1 MIDNL
6 TRFTAMASHTMAE
19 EATEIDLEVA
29 EHLEDI
35 WGWKPNPLLVA
46 GWLSDRMV
54 PDFAQDNPQLIA
66 LFIAVA
72 HKFASLTFWDGKF
85 ARDLFF
91 ATDTY
96 IGGGLSVGLKDVEEL
111 DNWFQVSTFLR
122 DYPLYGELDAIW
134 VKDYMEN
141 AGLMRKL
148 IELGHLKDLHEEV
161 QVGFGIYRKAVYLG
175 RKDYSARVVNE
186 YTNAIAEKLGIRG

>member
-1 MIDNL
+1 MIDDL
-6 TRFTAMASHTMAE
+6 TRFTAMASHAMAE

-35 WGWKPNPLLVA
+35 WGWKPSPLLVA

-66 LFIAVA
+66 LFAATV
-72 HKFASLTFWDGKF
+72 HEFASLTFWDGKF

-96 IGGGLSVGLKDVEEL
+96 VGGGLSVGLKDVEEL
-111 DNWFQVSTFLR
+111 DTWFQVSTFLR
-122 DYPLYGELDAIW
+122 YYPLHNEKDAIW
-134 VKDYMEN
+134 VKDYLEN
-141 AGLMRKL
+141 AGLMRRL
-148 IELGHLKDLHEEV
+148 VEIGYLKDMHESV
-161 QVGFGIYRKAVYLG
+161 QVDFGVYRKAIYLG
-175 RKDYSARVVNE
+175 RKDYSARAVGE
-186 YTNAIAEKLGIRG
+186 YTKTIAEKLGIRG